1 MSVGG
6 IVVHTRSR
14 YTYHVHFQG
23 FKLQA
28 GPVMFGSGHTRLVGV

>member
-14 YTYHVHFQG
+14 YAYHVYFQD
-23 FKLQA
+23 FELQA
-28 GPVMFGSGHTRLVGV
+28 GPVMFGSGHTRLAGV